1 MLVKG
6 ATGDMCCFVGRYYN
20 NQIYVTGEA
29 FDFSSVVWYNRDF
42 LFSLPK
48 WHYMSLVPDIHV
60 TFNQVH
66 VFVSMR
72 RSVNT
77 FVVVYL
83 NTQ

>member
-1 MLVKG
+1 M
-6 ATGDMCCFVGRYYN
+6 
-20 NQIYVTGEA
+20 
-29 FDFSSVVWYNRDF
+29 SS
-42 LFSLPK
+42 
-48 WHYMSLVPDIHV
+48 VPDIHV